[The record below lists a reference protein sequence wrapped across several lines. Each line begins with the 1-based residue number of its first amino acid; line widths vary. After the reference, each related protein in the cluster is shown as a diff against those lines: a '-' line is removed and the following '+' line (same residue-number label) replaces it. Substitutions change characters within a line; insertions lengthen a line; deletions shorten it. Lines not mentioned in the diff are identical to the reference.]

1 MSNIHFDNRIVL
13 TLDAGG
19 TNFVFNAIQGGKS
32 MIKPIKIPSNGDNL
46 DLCLQSIVNCFEE
59 VKKQISEE
67 PVAISFAFPGPAD
80 YPGGI
85 IGDLGN
91 LPAFR
96 GGVAL
101 GPMLEHHFGIP
112 VFIRNDGDLYAYGE
126 ALGGILP
133 EINAELEKQGS
144 DKRYK
149 NVIGLTLGTGFGA
162 GLVHNNILI
171 GGDNSI
177 VAEVWN
183 IGNTITPERNAEEG
197 VSTRAVI
204 NVYNELSGN
213 AEALMP
219 KDVFDIATGKKNGS
233 KEAALEAFR
242 VFGTHL
248 GDAAANLINLFDGIV
263 VIGGGLTGASS
274 LYMPAVMDVL
284 KGTFGNKQARMVQ
297 KVYCL
302 DDEEQKTEFFAT
314 TSHPIAV
321 PFSNKTVNYSA
332 EQKVAIATGKS
343 DAGEAIA
350 LGAYAYAL
358 SSLDK

>member
-1 MSNIHFDNRIVL
+1 MSNIQFDNRTVL

-19 TNFVFNAIQGGKS
+19 TNFVFNAIQAAKS
-32 MIKPIKIPSNGDNL
+32 LIEPIRMPSNGNNL
-46 DLCLQSIVNCFEE
+46 DLCLQTLLNGFEE
-59 VKKQISEE
+59 VKKQINEE

-80 YPGGI
+80 YPNGI
-85 IGDLGN
+85 IGDLAN

-96 GGVAL
+96 GGIAL
-101 GPMLEHHFGIP
+101 GPMLANHFNIP
-112 VFIRNDGDLYAYGE
+112 VYIQNDGDLYAYGE

-144 DKRYK
+144 AKRYK
-149 NVIGLTLGTGFGA
+149 NLIGLTLGTGFGA

-183 IGNTITPERNAEEG
+183 IGNTISPGRNAEEG
-197 VSTRAVI
+197 VSTRAII

-213 AEALMP
+213 TGDLMP
-219 KDVFDIATGKKNGS
+219 KDVFDIATGQRSGN
-233 KEAALEAFR
+233 KEAALKAFN

-248 GDAAANLINLFDGIV
+248 GDAVANLINLFDGIV
-263 VIGGGLTGASS
+263 VIGGGLTGAGS

-284 KGTFGNKQARMVQ
+284 KGAFANKQARLVQ

-302 DDEEQKTEFFAT
+302 DDDTQRAAFFTT
-314 TSHPIAV
+314 TSHQIKV
-321 PFSNKTVNYSA
+321 PFSNKTVNYSP
-332 EQKVAIATGKS
+332 EQKVAIVTSKL
-343 DAGEAIA
+343 DASEAIA

-358 SSLDK
+358 NRLDQ